1 MCITDTEVRA
11 IVSDELSTHNA
22 RRDANFD
29 AKFAPLKKNIDEI
42 NKLRSKIGWFFVGQI
57 FFVFSL
63 IFSAGVWYSSVNRQL
78 MYVTENINRW
88 NIEHKNEPSP
98 YVLSERISQCQ
109 IDQSKT
115 DKQLDVIN
123 AKLDRLLEKR

>member
-1 MCITDTEVRA
+1 MCIDKPDVRA
-11 IVSDELSTHNA
+11 IVSEELIKHDLVRDE
-22 RRDANFD
+22 NFD
-29 AKFAPLKKNIDEI
+29 AKIAPIKENIDDI
-42 NKLRSKIGWFFVGQI
+42 NSLRKKIVWFTVGQLA
-57 FFVFSL
+57 VFISL